1 MVDVV
6 QAYQQTARAAEIQAS
21 STDDPHLRFVW
32 EQIAIS
38 YEHLA
43 EKRLKVLA
51 AEGRGLDD
59 GLAAGVDDALR
70 SCVITTAIACRE
82 QAERMHT
89 SGLAEKDEGRQRV
102 MLAISRHYHLLHDDL
117 LALDQL
123 MYSRDRHPH

>member
-1 MVDVV
+1 M
-6 QAYQQTARAAEIQAS
+6 QAS
-21 STDDPHLRFVW
+21 STDDPRLRFVW

-51 AEGRGLDD
+51 AEGRGFENGLPAGMDD
-59 GLAAGVDDALR
+59 TLR

-82 QAERMHT
+82 QAERMHA

-102 MLAISRHYHLLHDDL
+102 MLAISRHYQLLHDDL

-123 MYSRDRHPH
+123 MSSRDHHPR